1 MALPPPS
8 LPTQHC
14 SASISHERRTARPT
28 PMTNALATLDRR
40 RRGDARNFWNQAAA
54 PDFAAPL
61 GSLVFFFFFGS
72 ALGSLVAAGGKGGLR
87 GRR

>member
-1 MALPPPS
+1 MPLAMALPPPS

-28 PMTNALATLDRR
+28 PMTNTLDRR

-61 GSLVFFFFFGS
+61 
-72 ALGSLVAAGGKGGLR
+72 AAGGMGEIR